1 MKKVVLILGSLL
13 IGVFSLVMINSAQ
26 AVDDIVSPSVPSN
39 LSASPVSASQI
50 NLSWVTSTDNVGVT
64 GYSIFRNGLQIANT
78 TNTVFYNIGLTAS
91 TTYSYTIKAYDGA
104 GNASAHSTSISATT
118 LSATSDTTAP
128 SAPTNL
134 TANAVSFA
142 QISLA
147 WNTSTDNV
155 AVTGYAIFRD
165 NTEIANIIGST
176 FNDLGLTASTTYSY
190 TVKAYDG
197 AGNRSNFSNTASAT
211 TLATSTDNT
220 APSAPT
226 NLTAN
231 PVSASQINLSWTT
244 STDNVGV
251 TGYSIFRNNTKI
263 ANVTTNT
270 YHNTGLT
277 ASTTYSY
284 TIKAYD
290 GAGNTSA
297 NSNTATATTYTA
309 PPDTTVPTA
318 PSQLKAHVVSYK
330 HVNLKW
336 KAPADKTNI
345 AGYAVFKDGV
355 QIAKVKRPH
364 FNNIRL
370 NPGTTYT
377 FTVKAYDKDGDMS
390 AASNTI
396 TVTTKARKAP
406 KYWTSERHDDDS
418 DDDDDK
424 KYSQSKS
431 EIIKKINKNIKK
443 IISPKNTNNKGK
455 NK

>member
-147 WNTSTDNV
+147 WN
-155 AVTGYAIFRD
+155 
-165 NTEIANIIGST
+165 
-176 FNDLGLTASTTYSY
+176 
-190 TVKAYDG
+190 
-197 AGNRSNFSNTASAT
+197 
-211 TLATSTDNT
+211 
-220 APSAPT
+220 
-226 NLTAN
+226 
-231 PVSASQINLSWTT
+231 T

-443 IISPKNTNNKGK
+443 II
-455 NK
+455 